1 MSENAVLDIILARR
15 SVRAF
20 ADRPV
25 EAETVRAILRA
36 GMSGPSC
43 VNARDWSFI
52 AVTDPGMLGKM
63 ADANG
68 RPAEPLRR
76 AKLGVLI
83 CGDLERA
90 FARAQDYWVI
100 DGAIAGQ
107 NMTLA
112 AEALGLG
119 SVWLGTWPQMERVEA
134 QRRLF
139 GLSEHIVPHSILAFG
154 YPAENPPAPEFP
166 VREKPEWEE
175 DRVHFEKW

>member
-1 MSENAVLDIILARR
+1 MKTNEMLNAILSHH
-15 SVRAF
+15 SVRRY
-20 ADRPV
+20 ADAPIPEDV
-25 EAETVRAILRA
+25 VRALLKA

-52 AVTDPGMLGKM
+52 AVTDPETLGRM

-68 RPAEPLRR
+68 RPAEPLRG

-90 FARAQDYWVI
+90 FPRAQDYWVI
-100 DGAIAGQ
+100 DAAIAGE

-134 QRRLF
+134 QRQLF
-139 GLSEHIVPHSILAFG
+139 GLPAHIVPHSILAFG
-154 YPAENPPAPEFP
+154 YPAEEPQG
-166 VREKPEWEE
+166 EKPEWEA
-175 DRVHFEKW
+175 DRVHREKW